1 MGYYRPEQGDGTG
14 RGRERAP
21 CSSAPLKRTYFHF
34 SIKPVC
40 KSWLSHLANLHAEL
54 PSSSLQSST
63 SGDLRV
69 LFRAQWHRQDS
80 FIARDQPSHA
90 PDTGMTMPCTGRDKN
105 KRTGDKVGH
114 AQTGEENTYL
124 FACVWCVRS
133 RSFCKTAE
141 TSFDLK
147 ARQRKASVRQ
157 HTRSPPTRCLERCR
171 SSNPYRQRG
180 RSGGMLPSAFG
191 LGGGE
196 GGLWKGVR

>member
-1 MGYYRPEQGDGTG
+1 MLRGYSLSPALLTPVNLIKGSVNSFITSSLDYMGYYRPEQGDGTG

-124 FACVWCVRS
+124 FACV
-133 RSFCKTAE
+133 
-141 TSFDLK
+141 
-147 ARQRKASVRQ
+147 
-157 HTRSPPTRCLERCR
+157 
-171 SSNPYRQRG
+171 
-180 RSGGMLPSAFG
+180 
-191 LGGGE
+191 
-196 GGLWKGVR
+196 